1 MPFNSTFCCNPFKK
15 SGHTG
20 CNKSLRQVQEWMLQY
35 TKDKNI
41 TISNKI
47 CGTCRIKFS
56 HLKKSNKSNLEEGSD
71 INENVDTFDDI
82 ASGTEEDDIAS
93 GTEEVAI
100 SKLNQSLPY
109 LEQSPIKKKK
119 LHQKR
124 YRDAK
129 FRKISDSI
137 QDKIFH
143 GSAQSTSHMCPQS
156 EIIEQLKEK
165 FKTLTKNS
173 EKIQLLTIL
182 PKSWAIHK
190 IEEEFLVTNYIARKV
205 KHLVE
210 TKGVMSTPN
219 PKLGSPISPVTSSL
233 VKSFYESD
241 DVSRCMPG
249 QKDFVSVFENG
260 TKVRKNKRLLLGNLR
275 EMYALFKERHD
286 GIKIGIS
293 KFCQLRPR
301 NIILANASGSHN
313 VCVCTKHQNV
323 KLMIDAINLKKLTAG
338 VPNYQLECYKDCL
351 KQMTCIPSSSKCHLR
366 KCNKCPGIEN
376 LKAKL
381 NQLLEQNDIDEITYK
396 QWVSVDRDNLE
407 TMIGQADVFVD
418 SLCEKL
424 EILLPHSFIAK
435 QQAAYLSER
444 KSNLE
449 KNEYIAVCDFSENAS
464 FTIQDAVQ
472 GFHWNNSQATLYPIA
487 IYFKSDGKTQ
497 HTNFIIISDCLVHD
511 SVAVHLFHRQLNVF
525 LRKKFKTTPKKIT
538 YFSDGSAAQFKNK
551 KNFIN
556 LCYHMEDFGC
566 NAEWHFFATSHG
578 KGPSDGL
585 GGTVKREAR
594 RASLQRPLQG
604 QITTPKQLY
613 EWCLQNLLNC
623 NFEFLTLEDHEEEA
637 RFLQIRFKDL
647 RTIPGTQK
655 LHSIEPVD
663 KKKIKVKRYSAD
675 ADFLIE
681 ILQK

>member
-1 MPFNSTFCCNPFKK
+1 MPFNSRFCCNPFNK
-15 SGHTG
+15 SGHTTRD
-20 CNKSLRQVQEWMLQY
+20 KSLIRVQEWMLRY
-35 TKDKNI
+35 ITDKNI
-41 TISNKI
+41 TTSNKI
-47 CGTCRIKFS
+47 CAACR
-56 HLKKSNKSNLEEGSD
+56 KKLSNLNKSSLDEGSD
-71 INENVDTFDDI
+71 ISGNLDTFDEI
-82 ASGTEEDDIAS
+82 ASGTED
-93 GTEEVAI
+93 VAI
-100 SKLNQSLPY
+100 SKLNESLPY
-109 LEQSPIKKKK
+109 LEQTPIKKKK
-119 LHQKR
+119 LHHKL
-124 YRDAK
+124 YRDTK
-129 FRKISDSI
+129 FKKISESI
-137 QDKIFH
+137 KYTIFP
-143 GSAQSTSHMCPQS
+143 GSTQSPYHICPES
-156 EIIEQLKEK
+156 EIIQQLKEK
-165 FKTLTKNS
+165 FKTIPTNS

-182 PKSWAIHK
+182 PKSWTVHK
-190 IEEEFLVTNYIARKV
+190 IEEEFQVTNYMARKV

-219 PKLGSPISPVTSSL
+219 PKLGTPISPETSFL

-249 QKDFVSVFENG
+249 YKDFVSVVENG

-275 EMYALFKERHD
+275 EMYASFKERHD
-286 GIKIGIS
+286 TTKIGIS

-323 KLMIDAINLKKLTAG
+323 KLMIDGINLKKLTADA
-338 VPNYQLECYKDCL
+338 PNYKLECYKDCL
-351 KQMTCIPSSSKCHLR
+351 KQMTCNPASSKCHLR
-366 KCNKCPGIEN
+366 KCIKCPGIEN
-376 LKAKL
+376 LKARL
-381 NQLLEQNDIDEITYK
+381 HQLLEENDIDEITYK
-396 QWVSVDRDNLE
+396 QWISVDRDNLE
-407 TMIGQADVFVD
+407 TMISQADVFVD

-424 EILLPHSFIAK
+424 QILLPHSFIAK

-449 KNEYIAVCDFSENAS
+449 ENEYIAVCDFSENAS
-464 FTIQDAVQ
+464 FTVQDAVQ

-497 HTNFIIISDCLVHD
+497 HTNFIIISDCLIHD
-511 SVAVHLFHRQLNVF
+511 SVAVHLFHRHLNVF
-525 LRKKFKTTPKKIT
+525 LRNKFKTIPKKIT

-566 NAEWHFFATSHG
+566 NAEWHFFETSHG

-604 QITTPKQLY
+604 QITTPRHLY
-613 EWCLQNLLNC
+613 EWCLGNLLNC
-623 NFEFLTLEDHEEEA
+623 NFEYLTVKDYDEEV
-637 RFLQIRFKDL
+637 RFLQIRFKQL

-655 LHSIEPVD
+655 LHSFVPVG
-663 KKKIKVKRYSAD
+663 KTNIKVKRYSAD
-675 ADFLIE
+675 TDFLIE
-681 ILQK
+681 SLYK